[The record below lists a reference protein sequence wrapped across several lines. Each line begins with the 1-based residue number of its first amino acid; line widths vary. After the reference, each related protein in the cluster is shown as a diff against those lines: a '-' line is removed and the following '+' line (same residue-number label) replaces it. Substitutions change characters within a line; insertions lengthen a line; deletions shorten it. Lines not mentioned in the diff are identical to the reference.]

1 MAVQRDNPYP
11 NHNFE
16 VSIVGVADDNLGF
29 SEVEL
34 PSGEIEVIEYREGRD
49 AATVRKLPGLVKYP
63 NVTLKRGVNGYL
75 ELYNWWKSG
84 RDGNVRRTDVT
95 IKLLDEQR
103 QEVMRWNLSRAWP
116 VKLEATS
123 CFSGDISER
132 KVAGLI
138 DVGVISTSRSS
149 MTFATA
155 FLK

>member
-1 MAVQRDNPYP
+1 MVAIRRDNPYP

-49 AATVRKLPGLVKYP
+49 ADTVRKLPGLVKYP
-63 NVTLKRGVNGYL
+63 NVTLKRGINGYL
-75 ELYNWWKSG
+75 ELYNWWKAA
-84 RDGNVRRTDVT
+84 RDGDVRRTDVT

-116 VKLEATS
+116 VKVEAGPLNAQGNEVAIETLELAHEG
-123 CFSGDISER
+123 FEIE
-132 KVAGLI
+132 
-138 DVGVISTSRSS
+138 
-149 MTFATA
+149 
-155 FLK
+155 

>member
-34 PSGEIEVIEYREGRD
+34 PSGEIEVIEYREGGD

-75 ELYNWWKSG
+75 DLYNWWKAA
-84 RDGNVRRTDVT
+84 RDGDVRRTDVT

-116 VKLEATS
+116 VKLEA
-123 CFSGDISER
+123 GPLNAQANE
-132 KVAGLI
+132 VAIETLELAHEGFEI
-138 DVGVISTSRSS
+138 E
-149 MTFATA
+149 
-155 FLK
+155 

>member
-11 NHNFE
+11 NFNFE

-75 ELYNWWKSG
+75 ELYNWWKAA

-116 VKLEATS
+116 VKVEAGPLNAQGNEVAIETLELAHEG
-123 CFSGDISER
+123 FE
-132 KVAGLI
+132 LE
-138 DVGVISTSRSS
+138 
-149 MTFATA
+149 
-155 FLK
+155 